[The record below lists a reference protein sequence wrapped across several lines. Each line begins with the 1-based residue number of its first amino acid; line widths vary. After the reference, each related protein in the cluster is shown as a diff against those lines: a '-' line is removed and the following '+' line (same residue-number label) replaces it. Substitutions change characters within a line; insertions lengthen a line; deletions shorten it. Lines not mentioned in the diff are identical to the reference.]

1 MEEGVTVLSVADLAS
16 AGRMD
21 PERLVTRPIG
31 EKFFPLLESA
41 LRDANTQVVI
51 LDFTDVPLIDGSF
64 ADEVLGTLAVRRSQ
78 RKAWWGCLAVR
89 RLTSSSVDNL
99 RMALLA
105 RTIVDKGLRNCL
117 IPVIDEQGEVALV
130 GKAEG
135 HVQETFGLLRSRRE
149 LTARD
154 VADALSLDIAAASTR
169 LKSLFDL
176 GLTTRTE
183 IRDEAGKQFSY
194 TWPW

>member
-1 MEEGVTVLSVADLAS
+1 MNLANAS
-16 AGRMD
+16 GMD
-21 PERLVTRPIG
+21 PEALVTRPVG
-31 EKFFPLLESA
+31 EQFFPILESA
-41 LRDANTQVVI
+41 LRDAAAPVVI
-51 LDFTDVPLIDGSF
+51 LDFSEVSLIDGSF
-64 ADEVLGTLAVRRSQ
+64 ADEVLGTLAVRRST

-89 RLTSSSVDNL
+89 QLTPSSIDNL

-105 RTIVDKGLRNCL
+105 RTIGDKGLRNCVV
-117 IPVIDEQGEVALV
+117 PVIDEAGDVDLV

-135 HVQETFGLLRSRRE
+135 HVHQTFDLLRSRRE

-169 LKSLFDL
+169 LKTLFDL
-176 GLTTRTE
+176 GLATRAE
-183 IRDEAGKQFSY
+183 VRDTLGKQFSY